1 VSNLRWGFIF
11 GISAL
16 ILSAVFGFISG
27 VGLFYIFIR
36 SIVFFFIFFGL
47 GAGIRVVVSGYFPE
61 LLFLDDETEP
71 QITFDQPEVG
81 SQVNITL
88 GSSGDYALPEL
99 YRNNDEQELGN
110 IEDLISGVFKPRS
123 SGNLFESPKPSFSD
137 SQESRSGFQST
148 NASDEPEDIQ
158 WTSPLP
164 TIDRNEE
171 EDYNIP
177 SGGRGPD
184 DFQFE
189 ELQTGPEESFEAAA
203 PYKPVFTPSFG
214 DDSGGLG
221 GLPDLDAM
229 AMAFSSNF
237 GGEPAQAQPQSQHPN
252 SFEEQE
258 PVVYN
263 KGNKAQPMKG
273 DFNPKELAQGIR
285 TVLNKEK

>member
-1 VSNLRWGFIF
+1 VSNLRWGFIL
-11 GISAL
+11 GITAL
-16 ILSAVFGFISG
+16 IISFALGLVSG
-27 VGLFYIFIR
+27 VSLFYVFVR
-36 SIVFFFIFFGL
+36 SIVFFFVFFGL
-47 GAGIRVVVSGYFPE
+47 GAGIRVVISTYFPE
-61 LLFLDDETEP
+61 LLFLDDETESP
-71 QITFDQPEVG
+71 ITFDQPETG
-81 SQVNITL
+81 SQVDITL
-88 GSSGDYALPEL
+88 GSSGDYAIPEL
-99 YRNNDEQELGN
+99 YRNNDDQELGN

-123 SGNLFESPKPSFSD
+123 SGSLFETPKTAFNDRP
-137 SQESRSGFQST
+137 ESRSEFQSI
-148 NASDEPEDIQ
+148 NNSDEPGDIK

-171 EDYNIP
+171 DDYNDRK
-177 SGGRGPD
+177 GGGAPE

-189 ELQTGPEESFEAAA
+189 EFQGSPEVFETAA

-229 AMAFSSNF
+229 AMAFSPNF
-237 GGEPAQAQPQSQHPN
+237 SGEQAQAQPQSQHPN

-285 TVLNKEK
+285 TVLSKEK